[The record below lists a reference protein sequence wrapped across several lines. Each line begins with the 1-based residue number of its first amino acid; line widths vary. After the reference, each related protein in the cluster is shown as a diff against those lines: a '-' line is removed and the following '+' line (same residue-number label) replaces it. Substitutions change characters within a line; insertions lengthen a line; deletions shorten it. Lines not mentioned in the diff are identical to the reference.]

1 MKLSKGVKL
10 MLYESER
17 IEFKSEAIPT
27 ICKTILAFANTNGG
41 KLYIGLTDDGN
52 LKKLSNMDDV
62 YTRITNTIRDSIVP
76 DITMFIKYRL
86 DETGCIEL
94 DIAEG
99 SAKPYYLKAKGLKPS
114 GVFVRQGASSV
125 PASQEQI
132 RQLIKLSDGDTYE
145 AMRSLNQELTLTTAQ
160 NIFQS
165 NNLEFDERKYFSLG
179 LSNIKDNLF
188 TNLAL
193 LLSEQ
198 CTHSIKVAVF
208 EDTQN
213 TKFQAH
219 REFTGSLFQQL
230 DNAFSFLMLCN
241 QNPSNFSGLTRT
253 DNWDYPEEAIR
264 EALLNAIVHRD
275 YSYSGS
281 IIINVN
287 KQAIEF
293 ISLGGLLPGLD
304 LEDIKLGISQPR
316 NAKLAEIFHRLHFIE
331 SYGTGIRRIFALYKD
346 CYAKPKIAV
355 TQHAFKITL
364 PNLNYNST
372 RPQIRMVAETQST
385 YSYYP
390 NEQQRKVIAY
400 LHQHQQISETELQ
413 ELLDVK
419 RTRAYLIA
427 KEMLDKQ
434 LLAVHGRGL
443 KKYYYLPK

>member
-1 MKLSKGVKL
+1 
-10 MLYESER
+10 MLYESEQ
-17 IEFKSEAIPT
+17 IEFKSEAIAN
-27 ICKTILAFANTNGG
+27 ICKSIIAFANTNGG
-41 KLYIGLTDDGN
+41 KLYIGISDDGTVN
-52 LKKLSNMDDV
+52 KLPDIDDI
-62 YTRITNTIRDSIVP
+62 YTRITNTIRDAIVP
-76 DITMFIKYRL
+76 DITMFIKYTL
-86 DETGCIEL
+86 HEQGYIIIN
-94 DIAEG
+94 IAEG
-99 SAKPYYLKAKGLKPS
+99 SSKPYYLKAKGLKPS

-132 RQLIKLSDGDTYE
+132 RQLIKLSDGDTFE
-145 AMRSLNQELTLTTAQ
+145 SMRSLNQELTFTTAQ
-160 NIFQS
+160 KIFQS
-165 NNLEFDERKYFSLG
+165 NKLPFDESKYNILG
-179 LSNIKDNLF
+179 LRNLKDNLF

-193 LLSEQ
+193 LISEQ
-198 CTHSIKVAVF
+198 CTHSIKIAVF
-208 EDTQN
+208 EDNEN

-230 DNAFSFLMLCN
+230 DNTFNFLMLCN

-275 YSYSGS
+275 YSYCGS

-287 KQAIEF
+287 KQSIEF
-293 ISLGGLLPGLD
+293 ISLGGLLPGLALD
-304 LEDIKLGISQPR
+304 DIKLGISQPR

-346 CYAKPKIAV
+346 CYAKPQISV

-364 PNLNYNST
+364 PNRNYNSPQ
-372 RPQIRMVAETQST
+372 PQITLVAEKQSR
-385 YSYYP
+385 YGYYP
-390 NEQQRKVIAY
+390 NEQQRKIIEY

-427 KEMLDKQ
+427 KEMLDKN